1 MNRGDVSEIQPYSSQ
16 KQVSAVWKLE
26 PLMLLVLGS
35 FLLHVGNKIYEI
47 VLPLMM
53 YDMTHSSVAMASM
66 RTAELLPNLL
76 FGVIIGVIV
85 DRVNTKRWVLWM
97 VSLQAIILIILAALF
112 KTGNGSLWPYYLG
125 GFLLMT
131 FGYGY
136 FNAQISL
143 TKQTARPDQLTSANA
158 KFSFAETLV
167 SVLGPVL
174 SACILM
180 FGDKSDGLVITALL
194 FGFSFIIFS
203 RVAVPGTD
211 RQFSHPQSKGS
222 LWRDLKE
229 GWEVFRSNPILRTV
243 TMFVLFLN
251 CTTVV
256 FQTTIIY
263 YAKDVLNISSYMLA
277 VFFSISG
284 VGGLLGSFWVQK
296 IRKRLGLGKT
306 IGLTAMVNAS
316 VYLGVYLLPTT
327 PVIAAAL
334 FVFGFSISVFSVC
347 VYTLRHEQT
356 PTAQMGRIS
365 GITGT
370 FFRIGMP
377 VTMYASGWM
386 MLWWS
391 PTVIFAALA
400 FWNVAVFLFYVRS
413 RLWRD

>member
-1 MNRGDVSEIQPYSSQ
+1 MNRGDVSDMQLYTSQ
-16 KQVSAVWKLE
+16 KQVSVSKLE

-47 VLPLMM
+47 VLPLMI

-76 FGVIIGVIV
+76 FGVLIGVIV
-85 DRVNTKRWVLWM
+85 DRVNSKRWVLWM
-97 VSLQAIILIILAALF
+97 VGLQAIILMTLAALF
-112 KTGNGSLWPYYLG
+112 KTGNASLWPYYLG

-143 TKQTARPDQLTSANA
+143 TKQTARSDQLTSANA

-167 SVLGPVL
+167 SVLGPIL

-180 FGDKSDGLVITALL
+180 FSDKSDGLLITALL
-194 FGFSFIIFS
+194 FGLSFFIFS
-203 RVAVPGTD
+203 RITVQGMAGDVA
-211 RQFSHPQSKGS
+211 QPQSKVS
-222 LWRDLKE
+222 FWRDLKE
-229 GWEVFRSNPILRTV
+229 GWEVFHNNPILRTL
-243 TMFVLFLN
+243 TMFILFLN
-251 CTTVV
+251 CTPVI
-256 FQTTIIY
+256 FQTTILY
-263 YAKDVLNISSYMLA
+263 YAKDVLNISSYLLA
-277 VFFSISG
+277 VYFSVSG
-284 VGGLLGSFWVQK
+284 VGGLLGSMSVQK

-306 IGLTAMVNAS
+306 IGLTALVNAI
-316 VYLGVYLLPTT
+316 VYLGVYLFPGT
-327 PVIAAAL
+327 PVIVAAL
-334 FVFGFSISVFSVC
+334 FVFGFTISVFSVC

-356 PTAQMGRIS
+356 SAEHMGRIS

-377 VTMYASGWM
+377 ITMYASGWI

-391 PTVIFAALA
+391 PAVIFAALA
-400 FWNVAVFLFYVRS
+400 AWNGAVFLFYVRS
-413 RLWRD
+413 RLWRE

>member
-1 MNRGDVSEIQPYSSQ
+1 MQPYASE
-16 KQVSAVWKLE
+16 KQVSAAWKLQ
-26 PLMLLVLGS
+26 PLMLLVVGS
-35 FLLHVGNKIYEI
+35 FLLHIGTKIYEI

-66 RTAELLPNLL
+66 RTAELLPNLV
-76 FGVIIGVIV
+76 FGVLIGVIV

-97 VSLQAIILIILAALF
+97 VSSQAVILLLLAALF
-112 KTGNGSLWPYYLG
+112 KSGNAALWPYYLG

-143 TKQTARPDQLTSANA
+143 TKQTAHPDELTSANA

-174 SACILM
+174 SACILL
-180 FGDKSDGLVITALL
+180 FSDKSDGLVITALL
-194 FGFSFIIFS
+194 LGFSFVIFTK
-203 RVAVPGTD
+203 VAVQGVQKPSLNV
-211 RQFSHPQSKGS
+211 QAKGS
-222 LWRDLKE
+222 YWRDFRE
-229 GWEVFRSNPILRTV
+229 GWVVFRSTPILRTV
-243 TMFVLFLN
+243 TLFVLFLN

-263 YAKDVLNISSYMLA
+263 YAKDVLEISSYLLA
-277 VFFSISG
+277 VYFSVSG
-284 VGGLLGSFWVQK
+284 VGGLLGSLLVGQ
-296 IRKRLGLGKT
+296 IRNRFGLGKT
-306 IGLTAMVNAS
+306 IGLTALVNAF

-327 PVIAAAL
+327 PVIVAAL
-334 FVFGFSISVFSVC
+334 FVFGFTISVFTIC

-356 PTAQMGRIS
+356 PAEHMGRIG

-377 VTMYASGWM
+377 ITMYASGWM

-400 FWNVAVFLFYVRS
+400 VWNGAVFLFYVRS
-413 RLWRD
+413 LLWRG